1 MSQTKIANRI
11 SIGDKHDF
19 SIEWFM
25 THTPYPI
32 YEIERVGERYRIT
45 GKEREEVDGR
55 KEEETRP
62 TGEKVEPESKT
73 GNAGTGKPKFK
84 PGGKRGRSKKAG
96 K

>member
-45 GKEREEVDGR
+45 GKEKGEVSIDSGY
-55 KEEETRP
+55 EP
-62 TGEKVEPESKT
+62 TFTSEQPI
-73 GNAGTGKPKFK
+73 
-84 PGGKRGRSKKAG
+84 
-96 K
+96 